1 MVILGKYTVHGSY
14 MGIPFIYTYHMLS
27 YYFIVPQQLLHDTWM
42 LCIKAYHIYS
52 MEPLWIPGSCQ
63 NFLPFVYRKTD
74 GCAVQWLGSSFGVC
88 ETCVDI
94 HSPWDFFPIGFLWK
108 CYIYLYMNGWFRL
121 VNGRHIN
128 IPDSSHGSFGIWP
141 QETSVLAMGK
151 ENSRDTA
158 CVSWIFFVPRTVQWL
173 YKANPPKKKTS
184 VHDYQSAGSCWN
196 MLKPL
201 ILDPFYHF
209 DSSPWNHQHFRTN
222 FLNPSPS
229 R

>member
-1 MVILGKYTVHGSY
+1 MPEL
-14 MGIPFIYTYHMLS
+14 
-27 YYFIVPQQLLHDTWM
+27 
-42 LCIKAYHIYS
+42 
-52 MEPLWIPGSCQ
+52 
-63 NFLPFVYRKTD
+63 LPFVYRKTD

-88 ETCVDI
+88 ETCVDV

-173 YKANPPKKKTS
+173 YKANPPKKKQVFMTTNQLG
-184 VHDYQSAGSCWN
+184 VVETCWN
-196 MLKPL
+196 RWFWILSTIL
-201 ILDPFYHF
+201 IHHHEITSTFVQIFWIHHHRGKLARP
-209 DSSPWNHQHFRTN
+209 
-222 FLNPSPS
+222 
-229 R
+229 

>member
-1 MVILGKYTVHGSY
+1 MPEL
-14 MGIPFIYTYHMLS
+14 
-27 YYFIVPQQLLHDTWM
+27 
-42 LCIKAYHIYS
+42 
-52 MEPLWIPGSCQ
+52 
-63 NFLPFVYRKTD
+63 LPFVYRKTD

-88 ETCVDI
+88 ETCVDV

-121 VNGRHIN
+121 GNGRHIN

-173 YKANPPKKKTS
+173 YKANPPKKNKCSWLPISWELLKHVET
-184 VHDYQSAGSCWN
+184 VDFGSF
-196 MLKPL
+196 L
-201 ILDPFYHF
+201 PFWF
-209 DSSPWNHQHFRTN
+209 ITMKSPALSYKFFESITIEVNLRG
-222 FLNPSPS
+222 LNP
-229 R
+229 